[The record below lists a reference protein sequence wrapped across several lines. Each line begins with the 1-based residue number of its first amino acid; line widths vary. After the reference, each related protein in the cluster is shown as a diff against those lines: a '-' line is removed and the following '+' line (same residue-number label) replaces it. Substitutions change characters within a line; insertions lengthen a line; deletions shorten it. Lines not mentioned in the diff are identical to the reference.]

1 MQASGNVEAFS
12 NASNGEAFS
21 NASNA
26 EASSKASK
34 AEALSKASKAS
45 LMKEESKQKLRQ
57 RHEAIRAQLQ
67 GLYSGRA
74 REYETPCRENGQLY
88 PPHGT
93 CYTDVLLQLMQP
105 CVDEMAKQESLIKDL
120 EERLLACPLALV
132 APHPMIQ
139 MQPGV
144 ARCAK
149 REDLIMEIA
158 KAGARRRIAHDTWTA
173 LNAVKPAS
181 NAYMTELASLFKEK
195 REVLVQL
202 LEEHRE
208 ALEEW

>member
-1 MQASGNVEAFS
+1 MEASQASIE
-12 NASNGEAFS
+12 
-21 NASNA
+21 
-26 EASSKASK
+26 ASK
-34 AEALSKASKAS
+34 AASKEAS
-45 LMKEESKQKLRQ
+45 KEEASNKQKLRQ

-105 CVDEMAKQESLIKDL
+105 CVDEMGKQESIIKDL

-149 REDLIMEIA
+149 REELIMEIA
-158 KAGARRRIAHDTWTA
+158 KAGARRRIANDTWTA
-173 LNAVKPAS
+173 LNTVKPAS
-181 NAYMTELASLFKEK
+181 NAYMTELANLFREK
-195 REVLVQL
+195 REILVQL

-208 ALEEW
+208 TLEEW